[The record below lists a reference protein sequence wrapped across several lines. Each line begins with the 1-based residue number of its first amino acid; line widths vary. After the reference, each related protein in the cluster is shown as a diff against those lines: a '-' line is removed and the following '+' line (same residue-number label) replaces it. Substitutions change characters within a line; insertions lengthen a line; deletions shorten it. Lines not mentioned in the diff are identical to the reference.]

1 MIESQS
7 KSIVMNKRVL
17 IIDDDEDLLRS
28 FQVTLESQGFAVI
41 TAESGINGLALVR
54 SEKPD
59 LLVLDVMMKTN
70 LEGYNLLH
78 IIKKEPD
85 FKKLPIIILT
95 GMIDQL
101 GVNLVSG
108 VEDEVLFPN
117 VWFQD
122 KPVDPLFLA
131 KMIEDILSS

>member
-1 MIESQS
+1 
-7 KSIVMNKRVL
+7 MNKRVL

-41 TAESGINGLALVR
+41 TSESGINGLALLR

-78 IIKKEPD
+78 LIKKEPD

>member
-7 KSIVMNKRVL
+7 KSLVMNKRVL

-41 TAESGINGLALVR
+41 TAQSGINGLALVR

-78 IIKKEPD
+78 LIKKEPD

-108 VEDEVLFPN
+108 VEDEVLFPH